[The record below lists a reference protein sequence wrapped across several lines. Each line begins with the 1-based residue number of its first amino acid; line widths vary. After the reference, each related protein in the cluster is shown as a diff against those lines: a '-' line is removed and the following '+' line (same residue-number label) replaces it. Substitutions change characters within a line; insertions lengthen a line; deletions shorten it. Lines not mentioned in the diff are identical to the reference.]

1 MWVDTIGIVEAGEM
15 GGRANEIEMA
25 GIVGTTGV
33 VDIETVEIG
42 RDVGVEQREMEL
54 RQS

>member
-1 MWVDTIGIVEAGEM
+1 M
-15 GGRANEIEMA
+15 GGRADKIEMA

-33 VDIETVEIG
+33 VEIETVEVG
-42 RDVGVEQREMEL
+42 GDVGIEQREMEL